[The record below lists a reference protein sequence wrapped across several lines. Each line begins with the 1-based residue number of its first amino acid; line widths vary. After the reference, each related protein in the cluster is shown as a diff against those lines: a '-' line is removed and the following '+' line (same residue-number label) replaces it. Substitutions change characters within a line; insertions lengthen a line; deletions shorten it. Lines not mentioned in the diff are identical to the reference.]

1 MSLQVVFFFSFSC
14 RLPSA
19 SSQTK
24 NVICERSGGEGE
36 GKERLFGDSTKKKK
50 ERRCEFQRAGS
61 ISVSP
66 WQQELGNRPSS
77 LNGTTR
83 MNKQVMHITMS
94 TY

>member
-50 ERRCEFQRAGS
+50 RGGVNFKEQGPSQCHH
-61 ISVSP
+61 
-66 WQQELGNRPSS
+66 GNKS
-77 LNGTTR
+77 
-83 MNKQVMHITMS
+83 
-94 TY
+94 